1 VDFGEDWLKG
11 KILVLMNDLI
21 KRYSLPFE
29 CVEQEPK
36 IKIPGGRESRP
47 DLVIWYRKPSKVV
60 CVLELK
66 VPQVDIND
74 MKLVW
79 DTVLKAVSI
88 GAPLFALWNLNLL
101 VLWKTFELERGSY
114 RLTTL
119 SMVNVKHVADIQKA
133 NVSRKLEQA
142 ILKFLN
148 ELANHYLKV
157 LEPIVKLKLLR
168 EHADRISLIIR
179 EGEIW
184 VKREGKETVITTPLS
199 WINIRL

>member
-1 VDFGEDWLKG
+1 MDFGEDWLKG

-36 IKIPGGRESRP
+36 IKIPGGRERRP

-101 VLWKTFELERGSY
+101 ILWKTFELERGSY